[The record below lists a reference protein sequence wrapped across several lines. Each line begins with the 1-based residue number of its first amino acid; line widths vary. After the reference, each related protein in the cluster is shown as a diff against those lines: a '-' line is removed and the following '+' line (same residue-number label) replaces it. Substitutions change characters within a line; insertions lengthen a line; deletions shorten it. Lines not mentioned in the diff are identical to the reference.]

1 MGIIKN
7 LTFILDGGHKKYYTE
22 KEQNISKL
30 LCAPKLFRQE
40 RKVCMEF
47 IYQAN
52 ELKSATNAR
61 KNTFLLTNGLGGYA
75 SVTGVYSAPRCDQGI
90 LVAAEKAPNVR
101 INLVHRISEKLYCGE
116 DAYYLSSQAFADGT
130 PYEDGYRWL
139 RKFAIDY
146 TPMWQYDVGDVL
158 VERHLCIAYG
168 ENSAAVTYHIE
179 NNGYQPCTLVLRPYF
194 KFAPKE
200 EAVRQRKRLLYAGGV
215 VVEGERRVKILTDG
229 DLFETDPDT
238 QWLAYAEDAKDGRP
252 DKGMAFG
259 CCEITMTVE
268 AGETAD
274 YEVVFTAE
282 KNTVSGWRML
292 REANARLEKIESESK
307 FRDPVARQLE
317 LSADAYIARRDSTG
331 GKTILAGYPLFSDWG
346 RDTMIALPGCC
357 LATGRYEEAKSILR
371 TFLAYEKDG
380 LVPNLFPEGD
390 QAPMYNTV
398 DAALILIDSVWK
410 YVQVTQ
416 DWAFAWEAWEPMSR
430 IIAYYRKGTHHGIG
444 MDTDGLIFAGEG
456 LDQVTW
462 MDVCVQGIL
471 PTPRHGKPVEIN
483 AYWYNALMIMDRIAE
498 KLGYE
503 DNDYAELSQQVKESF
518 CKKFYIPE
526 KGYLKDVLSGT
537 DADEQIR
544 CNQIWA
550 LSMTYT
556 MLTHEQERNV
566 LDTVQKHLYT
576 PYDLRILSPEDPQYH
591 PYYGG
596 EQLERDM
603 AYHQGTT
610 WVFPMG
616 AYYRA
621 YLKVNGN
628 TAEAVE
634 AVKVGL
640 SNIKTMMRQGCA
652 GQLPEIYDGENP
664 HEGKGCFAQA
674 WSVGEILRV
683 YEAIENLKRE

>member
-1 MGIIKN
+1 
-7 LTFILDGGHKKYYTE
+7 
-22 KEQNISKL
+22 
-30 LCAPKLFRQE
+30 
-40 RKVCMEF
+40 MEF

-52 ELKSATNAR
+52 ELKSATSAR

-75 SVTGVYSAPRCDQGI
+75 SVTGVYSVPRCDQGI
-90 LVAAEKAPNVR
+90 LVAARKAPNVR
-101 INLVHRISEKLYCGE
+101 VNLVHRMCEKLFCADEEYF
-116 DAYYLSSQAFADGT
+116 LSSQAFADDT

-139 RKFAIDY
+139 RKFAMDY
-146 TPMWQYDVGDVL
+146 TPVWNYE
-158 VERHLCIAYG
+158 VEGVTVDRHLCMEHG
-168 ENSAAVTYHIE
+168 KNTVAVLYHIE
-179 NNGYQPCTLVLRPYF
+179 NNSYKPCTLVLRPYF
-194 KFAPKE
+194 KMAPKE

-215 VVEGERRVKILTDG
+215 VVSDDYRVNIHTDG
-229 DLFETDPDT
+229 DLFETEADT

-252 DKGMAFG
+252 ARGMAFG
-259 CCEITMTVE
+259 CCEINRTVE
-268 AGETAD
+268 AGETVD
-274 YEVVFTAE
+274 LEVVFTTEKYPRSGWELLEAANTRLEEIE
-282 KNTVSGWRML
+282 KNST
-292 REANARLEKIESESK
+292 

-317 LSADAYIARRDSTG
+317 LSADAYIARRDSVG

-346 RDTMIALPGCC
+346 RDTMISLPGCC

-398 DAALILIDSVWK
+398 DAALILIDSVWQ
-410 YVQVTQ
+410 YVQATG

-430 IIAYYRKGTHHGIG
+430 IISHYRKGTRHGIG
-444 MDTDGLIFAGEG
+444 MDEDGLIFAGQG

-483 AYWYNALMIMDRIAE
+483 AYWYNALIIMDKIAQ
-498 KLGYE
+498 KLDFE
-503 DNDYAELSQQVKESF
+503 QKDYAELAQQVKQSF
-518 CKKFYIPE
+518 IEQFFIPE
-526 KGYLKDVLSGT
+526 KGYLKDVISGT

-544 CNQIWA
+544 CNQVWA
-550 LSMTYT
+550 LSMTHT
-556 MLTHEQERNV
+556 MLSPEQEKQV
-566 LDTVQKHLYT
+566 LNTVRDHLYT
-576 PYDLRILSPEDPQYH
+576 PYGLRTLSPEDPQYQ

-596 EQLERDM
+596 EQLKRDL

-621 YLKVNGN
+621 YLRVYGN
-628 TAEAVE
+628 TPEAVE
-634 AVKVGL
+634 TVKVGL
-640 SNIKTMMRQGCA
+640 ANIKTMMRQGCA

-664 HEGKGCFAQA
+664 SEGKGCFAQA

-683 YEAIENLKRE
+683 YAAIENIEEE